1 MSGNAL
7 VIAGPGA
14 GKTECMCQNV
24 LYTLGKMVENGV
36 DPIEAL
42 HSFLLIT
49 FTEAGANEM
58 KGRLTFRL
66 LTQGIE
72 ANGENRKIAAS
83 TDDVKAMTFNS
94 YAFDIDKMFWQE
106 LGYSKELA
114 VIENTE
120 RGAIIQNLL
129 TDSPVDGLRYENA
142 VARGGAIL
150 FVGKCFEFLKSG
162 KVDLEAA
169 GVADALRD
177 EFYSDKT
184 MSGLGKKEPDW
195 NGIVDLFNNYCECL
209 KVEGL
214 MEFADQEPAALKMID
229 AHPEILT
236 NLGYVHI
243 IADEFQ
249 DSSPL
254 QMEFMKRFAKCRISD
269 GCR

>member
-142 VARGGAIL
+142 VARGGSNP
-150 FVGKCFEFLKSG
+150 FRW
-162 KVDLEAA
+162 KV
-169 GVADALRD
+169 
-177 EFYSDKT
+177 F
-184 MSGLGKKEPDW
+184 
-195 NGIVDLFNNYCECL
+195 
-209 KVEGL
+209 
-214 MEFADQEPAALKMID
+214 
-229 AHPEILT
+229 
-236 NLGYVHI
+236 
-243 IADEFQ
+243 
-249 DSSPL
+249 
-254 QMEFMKRFAKCRISD
+254 
-269 GCR
+269 